1 MKKHILFIVML
12 TALTTTLLFAQGTKE
27 ESSNLQSQQIE
38 DNTLTV
44 YAYDS
49 FCGEW
54 GPGQKVVENFEKKTG
69 IKVDLVS
76 AGDGPQMLNKVE
88 LEKDSPVADVVLGIP
103 NDLAAKALNSSLFES
118 YSAPALKDI
127 PAHLIFDKTNTLNPF
142 DYGDFAFCYDSEKL
156 AKKDVPT
163 SLEDLTDPK
172 YKGKIILIDPRTS
185 TVGLGLLL
193 WTREVFGDDYL
204 TWWEGVKDNAL
215 TITDGWSS
223 AYGMFTEG
231 EAPIVL
237 SYTTSPAYH
246 VMWENTTRYRAAI
259 FNEGHSLT
267 IEGISL
273 VKSSR
278 HKANAKKFID
288 FVLDDAQA
296 DIAVT
301 NTMYPTNSKAPLPDA
316 YKWAPIPEKQLSIDY
331 KDIEKNLDTW
341 LADWTTVMSK

>member
-12 TALTTTLLFAQGTKE
+12 IALTTANLFAQGAKDSQT
-27 ESSNLQSQQIE
+27 NLPSQQIE

-54 GPGQKVVENFEKKTG
+54 GPGQKVIDSFEKKTG
-69 IKVDLVS
+69 IKVDLIS

-103 NDLAAKALNSSLFES
+103 NDLAAKALNTSLFEA
-118 YSAPALKDI
+118 YDAPAIKDI
-127 PAHLIFDKTNTLNPF
+127 PSHLIFDKTNTLNPF
-142 DYGDFAFCYDSEKL
+142 DYGDFAFVYDSEKI
-156 AKKDVPT
+156 KGDDIPK
-163 SLEDLTDPK
+163 SLEELTDPK
-172 YKGKIILIDPRTS
+172 YKDKIILIDPRTS

-204 TWWEGVKDNAL
+204 TWWENIKDNAL

-246 VMWENTTRYRAAI
+246 VMWEDTTRYRAAI
-259 FNEGHSLT
+259 FAEGHSLT
-267 IEGISL
+267 IEGVAL
-273 VKSSR
+273 VKSSLR
-278 HKANAKKFID
+278 KENAKKFIE
-288 FVLDDAQA
+288 FVLSDAQY

-301 NTMYPTNSKAPLPDA
+301 NTMYPTNSTASLPDA
-316 YKWAPIPEKQLSIDY
+316 YEWAPIPEKQLSIDY
-331 KDIEKNLDTW
+331 KDIDENLDMW
-341 LADWTTVMSK
+341 LEQWTTLMSK

>member
-1 MKKHILFIVML
+1 MKKQNLFTVML
-12 TALTTTLLFAQGTKE
+12 LIALSTSLLFAQGAKE
-27 ESSNLQSQQIE
+27 NEIPANSAA

-54 GPGQKVVENFEKKTG
+54 GPGQKVVTDFEEKTG

-76 AGDGPQMLNKVE
+76 AGDGPQMLTRATM
-88 LEKDSPVADVVLGIP
+88 EKSNPIADVILGIP
-103 NDLAAKALNSSLFES
+103 NDLAAKALESDLFES
-118 YSAPALKDI
+118 YNSPYLSEI
-127 PAHLIFDKTNTLNPF
+127 PLFLQFDSSNKLNPF
-142 DYGDFAFCYDSEKL
+142 DYGNFAFCYDSEKISE
-156 AKKDVPT
+156 DDIPT

-172 YKGKIILIDPRTS
+172 YKNKIILIDPRTS

-204 TWWEGVKDNAL
+204 TWWEDVKDNAL

-246 VMWENTTRYRAAI
+246 VMWEDTTRYRAAI
-259 FNEGHSLT
+259 FDEGHSLT
-267 IEGISL
+267 IEGIAIL
-273 VKSSR
+273 KSST
-278 HKANAKKFID
+278 KKDNARAFVDFI
-288 FVLDDAQA
+288 LSDAQSN
-296 DIAVT
+296 IATT
-301 NTMYPTNSKAPLPDA
+301 NTMYPTNQNAEVPSA
-316 YKWAPIPEKQLSIDY
+316 YEWAPIPETHLSLDY
-331 KDIEKNLDTW
+331 NDIAVNLDTW
-341 LADWTTVMSK
+341 EKEWTEVMSK

>member
-1 MKKHILFIVML
+1 MKKRNLFTVML
-12 TALTTTLLFAQGTKE
+12 MITLSTSLLFAQGAKE
-27 ESSNLQSQQIE
+27 ETAAQKTAE

-49 FCGEW
+49 FCGDW
-54 GPGQKVVENFEKKTG
+54 GPGQKAVKDFEAKTG

-76 AGDGPQMLNKVE
+76 AGDGPQMLTKVE
-88 LEKDSPVADVVLGIP
+88 MEKSNPVADVVLGIP
-103 NDLAAKALNSSLFES
+103 NDLAAKALESDLFES
-118 YSAPALKDI
+118 YDAPALNDI
-127 PAHLIFDKTNTLNPF
+127 PEFLKFDSTNRLNPF

-156 AKKDVPT
+156 AAEDVPT

-246 VMWENTTRYRAAI
+246 VMWEDTTRYRAAI
-259 FNEGHSLT
+259 FDEGHSLT
-267 IEGISL
+267 IEGIAI
-273 VKSSR
+273 VKSSM
-278 HKANAKKFID
+278 KKENAKKFVD
-288 FVLDDAQA
+288 FILTDAQE
-296 DIAVT
+296 DIATT
-301 NTMYPTNSKAPLPDA
+301 NTMYPTNSTSQLPEA
-316 YKWAPIPEKQLSIDY
+316 YEWAPIPETQLSLDY
-331 KDIEKNLDTW
+331 NDISKNLDTW
-341 LADWTTVMSK
+341 EKEWTEVMSK

>member
-1 MKKHILFIVML
+1 MKKRNLLTVML
-12 TALTTTLLFAQGTKE
+12 LVALSSSLIFAQGTKE
-27 ESSNLQSQQIE
+27 SPADIIQPKS
-38 DNTLTV
+38 NTLTV

-54 GPGQKVVENFEKKTG
+54 GPGPKVVSAFEEKTG
-69 IKVDLVS
+69 IKVELVS
-76 AGDGPQMLNKVE
+76 AGDGPQMLTKVMIE
-88 LEKDSPVADVVLGIP
+88 EKNPIADVVLGIP
-103 NDLAAKALNSSLFES
+103 NDLAARALQSDLFES
-118 YSAPALKDI
+118 YNSPALVDI
-127 PAHLIFDKTNTLNPF
+127 PDFLKFDSTNKLNPF

-156 AKKDVPT
+156 AEQDIPT

-204 TWWEGVKDNAL
+204 TWWEDVKDNAL

-246 VMWENTTRYRAAI
+246 VMWEDSTRYRAAI

-267 IEGISL
+267 IEGLAIL
-273 VKSSR
+273 KSSEN
-278 HKANAKKFID
+278 KENAKAFVD
-288 FVLDDAQA
+288 FVLSDAQS
-296 DIAVT
+296 DIAST
-301 NTMYPTNSKAPLPDA
+301 NIMYPTNKNAEVPEA
-316 YKWAPIPEKQLSIDY
+316 YEWAPVPETHLSLDY
-331 KDIEKNLDTW
+331 EDISNNLDKW
-341 LADWTTVMSK
+341 EKEWTEVMSK